1 MGPKISFR
9 RSEAET
15 VRRANAFLELC
26 SGKETKITIDSIVTG
41 DETIVLYYKPESK
54 LESMSGAIRAR
65 HPQKRKSV
73 KIDSKIIATIF
84 GDCDY

>member
-1 MGPKISFR
+1 MFTKISPRWVPKFLSAVQKQKR
-9 RSEAET
+9 

-54 LESMSGAIRAR
+54 LESMEWRYTGEAPTKKGKVSKST
-65 HPQKRKSV
+65 QKL
-73 KIDSKIIATIF
+73 
-84 GDCDY
+84 